1 MDPQA
6 CWRRILEAVEDRDQ
20 AEVDQAM
27 RDLWDWCASGGFAPT
42 DTGFEGEIEASH
54 KMLLIKRRDD
64 KLMLICYNAM
74 LEEIG
79 TYPFVQHKK
88 VRFYDIKWD
97 TDGAEVNL
105 PTEVVLDVE
114 CTVDVLEEG
123 ADILSDKYG
132 WCVFSFSTDT
142 K

>member
-6 CWRRILEAVEDRDQ
+6 CWQRILKAVEDGDQ

-27 RDLWDWCASGGFAPT
+27 RDLWDWCVLGGFAPT
-42 DTGFEGEIEASH
+42 DTGFKGEIEASDN
-54 KMLLIKRRDD
+54 MLLIKRRAD
-64 KLMLICYNAM
+64 KLMLIGYNFILAE
-74 LEEIG
+74 LG
-79 TYPFVQHKK
+79 SYPFVQHKK

-97 TDGAEVNL
+97 TDDVEIDL

-132 WCVFSFSTDT
+132 WCVFSFLTDT